1 MSGAAG
7 GLAGALFGGG
17 RKKPRRPRVPVI
29 SQAQKDLD
37 ARKKKADEELKK
49 SAALKL
55 AQIATG
61 AGGILKEAE
70 TARKKLLGN

>member
-1 MSGAAG
+1 MGGAISSI
-7 GLAGALFGGG
+7 FGG
-17 RKKPRRPRVPVI
+17 KPKRPRVPAI
-29 SQAQKDLD
+29 SQAQKDLN
-37 ARKKKADEELKK
+37 ARKKKAEDEKKK

-70 TARKKLLGN
+70 TTRKKLLGN

>member
-1 MSGAAG
+1 MSNVFSAI
-7 GLAGALFGGG
+7 FGGKP
-17 RKKPRRPRVPVI
+17 KKPRAPAI

-37 ARKKKADEELKK
+37 ARKKKANAEMKK

>member
-1 MSGAAG
+1 MGSAFKAV
-7 GLAGALFGGG
+7 FGGG
-17 RKKPRRPRVPVI
+17 KPKRPRLQVPVI
-29 SQAQKDLD
+29 SQAQKELD
-37 ARKKKADEELKK
+37 ARKKKADDELKK
-49 SAALKL
+49 TAALKL

>member
-1 MSGAAG
+1 MGGG
-7 GLAGALFGGG
+7 GLVSSIFGGS
-17 RKKPRRPRVPVI
+17 KPKRASVPAL
-29 SQAQKDLD
+29 SQAQKDLN

-61 AGGILKEAE
+61 AGGILKEAT